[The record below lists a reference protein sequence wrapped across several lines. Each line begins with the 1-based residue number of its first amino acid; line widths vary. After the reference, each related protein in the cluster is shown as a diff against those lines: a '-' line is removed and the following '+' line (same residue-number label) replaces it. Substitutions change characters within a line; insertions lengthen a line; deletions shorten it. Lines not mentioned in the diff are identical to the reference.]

1 MPGPPHPSPQH
12 SHQHPRGHQHAPQPA
27 QPTKPTKAYNPRH
40 PERTLLYKTVSEH
53 FETWLEL
60 ASAGQF
66 DGQGDHHTPAPYVE
80 KAFRKYLECGIFA
93 HGFARVRCDDC
104 GDDFLVAF
112 SCKGRAI
119 CPSCNTRRMAEA
131 AAHLCDHVFPR
142 LPVRQWVLSVP
153 KRIRYYLQKDKGALN
168 AALRIFLRVVQQSL
182 VAACPGAAKADPAHL
197 HLGAVAFIH
206 RFGSS
211 LNTHVHF
218 HVCVVDG
225 VFEALP
231 GAESAESVNA
241 PEITFHPAQ
250 INEAAIA
257 SVQANVR
264 KRLLR
269 AFVARGHLESHD
281 AKDMAGYA
289 HGGGFSVDAGVR
301 IEATDRAGLERLL
314 RYCARPPFAMDRL
327 KQRGADLVYRCG
339 KGHAEPLPSSK
350 YAGELVLTPLALIHR
365 IAQLVPPPRT
375 HRHRYYGVL
384 APNSPLR
391 GAVTAMAQTGQVV
404 ATPAVGSSVA
414 QNVNAGADAL
424 TPGTAPVPGG
434 AGGATLPAPPAKPKP
449 RPPAHYLWA
458 ALVARIYEVFPLICP
473 NCGGQMRIIAFITF
487 SADIQKILEHIGLE
501 PEAPRITPARG
512 PPLSLW
518 DECIAQAQDDGAEAL
533 PDWDAAN
540 QAPPD
545 YPDDQ
550 RTTW

>member
-1 MPGPPHPSPQH
+1 MQGPPHPSQQRF
-12 SHQHPRGHQHAPQPA
+12 HQHLRGHQHAPLRPQLA
-27 QPTKPTKAYNPRH
+27 KSAVATKPTKAYNPRH
-40 PERTLLYKTVSEH
+40 PERTLLYRTVAEH

-66 DGQGDHHTPAPYVE
+66 DGQGDHHTPPAYVE

-104 GDDFLVAF
+104 GSDFLVAF
-112 SCKGRAI
+112 SCKGRGV

-131 AAHLCDHVFPR
+131 AAHLTDHVFPR

-153 KRIRYYLQKDKGALN
+153 KRLRYYLQRDKGALN

-182 VAACPGAAKADPAHL
+182 QTHCPGAVQCDPASL

-231 GAESAESVNA
+231 DAESAELVTA
-241 PEITFHPAQ
+241 PSGTFHPAH
-250 INEAAIA
+250 IDDAAIA
-257 SVQANVR
+257 TVQAKVR
-264 KRLLR
+264 KRILR
-269 AFVARGHLESHD
+269 AFVARGHIEACD
-281 AKDMAGYA
+281 AKDMAERA
-289 HGGGFSVDAGVR
+289 ASSSHGGGFSVDAGVR

-339 KGHAEPLPSSK
+339 KGHTEPLQSDK
-350 YAGELVLTPLALIHR
+350 YAGELVLTSLELINR

-391 GAVTAMAQTGQVV
+391 SAVTAMAQVVPPVLPLSMPLSQSAAAVAVV
-404 ATPAVGSSVA
+404 APPGSVA
-414 QNVNAGADAL
+414 PD
-424 TPGTAPVPGG
+424 
-434 AGGATLPAPPAKPKP
+434 KPKP
-449 RPPAHYLWA
+449 RPPSHYLWA
-458 ALVARIYEVFPLICP
+458 ALLARIYEMFPLLCP
-473 NCGGQMRIIAFITF
+473 MCGGQMRIIAFITF
-487 SADIQKILEHIGLE
+487 SADIHKILEHIGVDS
-501 PEAPRITPARG
+501 EAPRITPARG
-512 PPLSLW
+512 PPLW
-518 DECIAQAQDDGAEAL
+518 DDCGAQESQEQGKGVEAL
-533 PDWDAAN
+533 PDWDLAA
-540 QAPPD
+540 QPAPD
-545 YPDDQ
+545 YPEDQ
-550 RTTW
+550 RTDW